1 MPRLFKPLPS
11 TPALKKLQ
19 KKASGY
25 LIEIEKALINNTLSE
40 NRVPAF
46 LQHLKQLSDD
56 PEYRHLSPRMKKRI
70 NKAQLKLFN
79 RLTPNEVLID
89 SDTEIDE
96 LFLTDTDDLPELETL
111 APPLM
116 VQIPSA
122 TDLTYMRGMIAGTD
136 EDQAER
142 LGNMTRLLH
151 NFPNIP
157 IVTTDAL
164 FLNPSWNELFKAID
178 NDTPRIAARLFSEIP
193 DDDPI
198 LKPLLAVHTR
208 SYLKK
213 LVLYSVSAHRK
224 GLHAL
229 NDDVVV
235 TPKTF
240 ELLIRDLATSI
251 LIPAPVCFSFGLPGH
266 HAFSDRANG
275 FCLIN
280 KTAVMMQHM
289 ANNSPA
295 PLKFIVIGLDVNRD
309 DGLCNVLRE
318 KLSHLDICHVDV
330 FDSRVYPMDGSMQI
344 DQEFGVRKPRTA
356 SASNTWKQGS
366 YVYYAQDLSLQ
377 ETQKSPANPGMLH
390 PAIDFAV
397 TKAQEEINRA
407 IRQGKKVAL
416 LLPTGWDSHCKET
429 ADCSKMFEH
438 DELSEEESRVC
449 RFNDRDFGIF
459 NYLIMMYFQDNRE
472 HMSHLY
478 WGLEGGY
485 ERGMYEFQ
493 ARKLLEA
500 IDVRLINKP
509 AEGPASSS
517 HVEDDAPSGPSL

>member
-1 MPRLFKPLPS
+1 MPRLFKPLPP

-19 KKASGY
+19 KRASGY
-25 LIEIEKALINNTLSE
+25 LIEIEKALHAANLSE
-40 NRVPAF
+40 SRLLIF
-46 LQHLKQLSDD
+46 SRHLNQLLGE
-56 PEYRHLSPRMKKRI
+56 PEYKHLSARMKKRI
-70 NKAQLKLFN
+70 DKAQLVLLH
-79 RLTPNEVLID
+79 RLSPDAAHSD
-89 SDTEIDE
+89 SDGEEDA
-96 LFLTDTDDLPELETL
+96 LHVTDFDDLPELDNL
-111 APPLM
+111 APPLI

-122 TDLTYMRGMIAGTD
+122 TDLKYMQGMIAGID

-142 LGNMTRLLH
+142 LGNMTRLLQD
-151 NFPNIP
+151 FPDLPTI
-157 IVTTDAL
+157 TTDAL
-164 FLNPSWNELFKAID
+164 FLNTHWNALFKAID
-178 NDTPRIAARLFSEIP
+178 DNTPRIAARLFSDIP

-198 LKPLLAVHTR
+198 LNPLLAVHTR

-213 LVLYSVSAHRK
+213 LVLYSISAHRK

-251 LIPAPVCFSFGLPGH
+251 LIPAPVCFSFGLPSH

-289 ANNSPA
+289 ANISPV

-330 FDSRVYPMDGSMQI
+330 FDSRVYPMDGSVHI
-344 DQEFGVRKPRTA
+344 DQEFGVRRSHGAPA
-356 SASNTWKQGS
+356 SSAWKQGN
-366 YVYYAQDLSLQ
+366 YVYHAQDLSL
-377 ETQKSPANPGMLH
+377 EYTQKSPATPGMLH
-390 PAIDFAV
+390 PAIDFAI
-397 TKAQEEINRA
+397 TKAQEEIKRA
-407 IRQGKKVAL
+407 IRQGKKIAI

-429 ADCSKMFEH
+429 ANCSKMFEH
-438 DELSEEESRVC
+438 DVLSDEESRMC
-449 RFNDRDFGIF
+449 RFNDRDFGLF
-459 NYLIMMYFQDNRE
+459 NYLIMTCFQDNRE
-472 HMSHLY
+472 HISHLY

-485 ERGMYEFQ
+485 ERGMYEYQ
-493 ARKLLEA
+493 AKKLLEA
-500 IDVRLINKP
+500 IDFRLINKP
-509 AEGPASSS
+509 KEGPTSSLS
-517 HVEDDAPSGPSL
+517 VEDDAPSSPSL